1 MCGQHSSS
9 CQIRA
14 QRQHSLSHGLD
25 TNVLLVAV
33 EDKDRVDCWRLA
45 LREERQLCPAGN
57 FAPSAS
63 ARYVA
68 RNSRRMYEG
77 ALGRAV

>member
-1 MCGQHSSS
+1 MRGQHSCS
-9 CQIRA
+9 CQTCA
-14 QRQHSLSHGLD
+14 QRQHALSHGLD

-33 EDKDRVDCWRLA
+33 KDKDRVDCWRFA
-45 LREERQLCPAGN
+45 LCEECELGPAGN